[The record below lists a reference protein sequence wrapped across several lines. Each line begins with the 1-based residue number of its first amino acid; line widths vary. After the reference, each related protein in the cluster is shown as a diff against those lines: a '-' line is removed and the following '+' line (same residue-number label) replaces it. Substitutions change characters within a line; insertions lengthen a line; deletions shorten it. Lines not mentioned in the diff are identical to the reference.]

1 MSGSLLLGVSGLSVV
16 AQWYGGKQDLG
27 RACRRIPLRDGAGSA
42 ECAPV
47 SFLLLEPFMP
57 HASPSDSAPMVT
69 DPFARFGQW
78 FAEAEASEPV
88 DANAMIVATATRDG
102 KPSSRAVLL
111 KGFDQHGF
119 VFYTNMQS
127 RKAEELADN
136 GGAVALLFYWK
147 SLGRQ
152 VRIEGRAHAVSDQEA
167 DAYFASRARISRLG
181 AWASYQS
188 GPLDS
193 RTTLERRLAEFE
205 EKYPGDD
212 IPRPPHWSGYRV
224 VPERFEFWQNMPFRL
239 HDRTVYAKNESGGW
253 VIGKLYP

>member
-1 MSGSLLLGVSGLSVV
+1 MSESLLLASPAYPSWHSGM
-16 AQWYGGKQDLG
+16 AAGKTWAERIAASPCVTGQD
-27 RACRRIPLRDGAGSA
+27 RHSA
-42 ECAPV
+42 PG
-47 SFLLLEPFMP
+47 FLLSLEPFMP
-57 HASPSDSAPMVT
+57 HASPPGPAPVAA
-69 DPFARFGQW
+69 DPFARFREW
-78 FAEAEASEPV
+78 FTEAEISEPV

-102 KPSSRAVLL
+102 KPSSRTVLL
-111 KGFDQHGF
+111 KGVDQHGF

-152 VRIEGRAHAVSDQEA
+152 VRIEGHVQPVSDQEA

-193 RTTLERRLAEFE
+193 RATLERRLAEYE

-212 IPRPPHWSGYRV
+212 IPRPQHWSGYRV

-239 HDRTVYAKNESGGW
+239 HDRTTYTKDGGGGW
-253 VIGKLYP
+253 VTGKLYP